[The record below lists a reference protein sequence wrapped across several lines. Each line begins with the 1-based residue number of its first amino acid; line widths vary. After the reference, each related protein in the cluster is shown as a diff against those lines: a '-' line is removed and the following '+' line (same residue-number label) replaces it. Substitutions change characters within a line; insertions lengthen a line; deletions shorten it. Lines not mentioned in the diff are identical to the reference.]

1 MIASK
6 IQAARKRLPGTPPYE
21 VVHSLTVSISTLSRL
36 LPVASRTIGKWSY
49 RSARRCLGGLSEGM
63 REMVESRL
71 VEKFAPLLFAGEGK
85 RLGTASALKVE
96 LETTDPRYA

>member
-1 MIASK
+1 MES
-6 IQAARKRLPGTPPYE
+6 
-21 VVHSLTVSISTLSRL
+21 
-36 LPVASRTIGKWSY
+36 
-49 RSARRCLGGLSEGM
+49 M